1 MSRVL
6 WVWREKLC
14 PHIEVFHPC
23 SCYYNYFRVSTLDKG
38 SKNLED
44 VDFGKVGST
53 ERFTPAR
60 SWWWMRRRKEIYA
73 YLTRTES
80 SAGYFLHWHSL
91 TKGSTIERSWV
102 GAGPGPFLPSSPT
115 GNIAGWPLC
124 PGRPASIH
132 WERKMGR
139 GEEKKKKERGFYW
152 LPTMCKPLARC
163 CELGIQGPRDQWGP
177 SLAAP
182 LCGNCGADLVSTS
195 QSTLL

>member
-1 MSRVL
+1 MPPHRGISFMFLLLQWVSRQYSGQSL
-6 WVWREKLC
+6 L
-14 PHIEVFHPC
+14 
-23 SCYYNYFRVSTLDKG
+23 

-44 VDFGKVGST
+44 ADFGKVGST
-53 ERFTPAR
+53 ERVTPAQ
-60 SWWWMRRRKEIYA
+60 SWWWMRRGKEIYA

-102 GAGPGPFLPSSPT
+102 GAGPGTFLPSSPT

-139 GEEKKKKERGFYW
+139 GEEKKKRKERGFYW

-163 CELGIQGPRDQWGP
+163 CELGIQGPRDWWDPHRLPHCVATVG
-177 SLAAP
+177 LI
-182 LCGNCGADLVSTS
+182 
-195 QSTLL
+195 